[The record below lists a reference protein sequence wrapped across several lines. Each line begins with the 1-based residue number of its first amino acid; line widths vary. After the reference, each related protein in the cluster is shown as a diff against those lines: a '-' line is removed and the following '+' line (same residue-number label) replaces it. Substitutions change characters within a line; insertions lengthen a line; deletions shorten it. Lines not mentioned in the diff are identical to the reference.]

1 MLLLSDKY
9 LSLSDAWSVGAGVL
23 SVAGGAWVIRSC
35 ERDVS
40 GGLPVSARADVVI
53 VGSGIGGCTLAYAL
67 AGTGRSVLVLER
79 GPYLP
84 READNWSSAAVF
96 TDLKYRTADR
106 WVDWRGRLFRPEMQY
121 YVGGNSKFYG
131 GVLWRLRPSDFGL
144 SVHVNG
150 ESASWPVSYEDL
162 EPYYRQ
168 AENVYG
174 VRGSVGVDPTE
185 PAHSAPYQ
193 HAALE
198 HEPPMA
204 RLASRLGQQGLH
216 PFQPPIAIGFGDGGP
231 CIRCQ
236 TCDGFPCRID
246 AKGDAE
252 VRCLRPALRAP
263 NVVLQTGTMATRV
276 VTTPA
281 GDRAAGVEV
290 VRDRRRSV
298 VEADTV
304 VVACGA
310 VNSATLL
317 LRSATPAHPNG
328 AGNSSGLVGRNYMQH
343 TCTLLMA
350 VAPLRRNTTKFQ
362 KTLAVNDY
370 YYGEPGYPYPMG
382 GWQTIG
388 KVDGPML
395 ATGARRLVPRSLL
408 SQVAG
413 RSTDWLVMSEDVTH
427 PDNRIE
433 LTGDGRIRLAW
444 RPTNL
449 DSHRRLVRRAR
460 TALRRAGYPLIFHQ
474 LLGVESNPHQCG
486 TVRFGSDPA
495 TSVLDPSCRSHD
507 ISNLFVIDA
516 SFFPSS
522 AAVNPALTIA
532 AQALRVADIAFGAS
546 PPRCADLPHT
556 DS

>member
-1 MLLLSDKY
+1 MS
-9 LSLSDAWSVGAGVL
+9 
-23 SVAGGAWVIRSC
+23 
-35 ERDVS
+35 E
-40 GGLPVSARADVVI
+40 GLPVSDRADVVI
-53 VGSGIGGCTLAYAL
+53 VGSGIGGSTLAYAL
-67 AGTGRSVLVLER
+67 AGTGRTVLVLER

-84 READNWSSAAVF
+84 REPDNWSPTAVF
-96 TDLKYRTADR
+96 ADLKYRTADR
-106 WVDWRGRLFRPEMQY
+106 WMDRRGRLFRPEMQY

-131 GVLWRLRPSDFGL
+131 GVLWRLRPSDFGR
-144 SVHVNG
+144 SSHVDG
-150 ESASWPVSYEDL
+150 ESASWPISYEDL
-162 EPYYRQ
+162 EPYYSH
-168 AENVYG
+168 AESIYG

-185 PAHSAPYQ
+185 PGHSAPYE

-216 PFQPPIAIGFGDGGP
+216 PFQPPIAVGFGDGGR
-231 CIRCQ
+231 CVRCQ
-236 TCDGFPCRID
+236 TCDGFPCQID

-252 VRCLRPALRAP
+252 VQCLRPALRAS
-263 NVVLQTGTMATRV
+263 NVKLQTGAMATRV

-281 GDRAAGVEV
+281 GDHATGVEI
-290 VRDRRRSV
+290 VRDGRRTI
-298 VEADTV
+298 VEAGTI

-310 VNSATLL
+310 VNSAVLL
-317 LRSATPAHPNG
+317 LRSATPVHPKG

-350 VAPLRRNTTKFQ
+350 VAPLRPNTTKFQ

-388 KVDGPML
+388 KVDGTML
-395 ATGARRLVPRSLL
+395 ATGPRRFLPRSLL
-408 SQVAG
+408 SQVAS
-413 RSTDWLVMSEDVTH
+413 RSTDWLVMSEDVPH
-427 PDNRIE
+427 RDNKVE
-433 LTGDGRIRLAW
+433 LNPDGRIRLAW

-449 DSHRRLVRRAR
+449 DSHRRLAQRAR
-460 TALRRAGYPLIFHQ
+460 AALRRAGYPLIFHQ

-486 TVRFGSDPA
+486 TVRFGRDPA

-507 ISNLFVIDA
+507 IRNLFVIDA

-532 AQALRVADIAFGAS
+532 AQALRVADLAFDAS
-546 PPRCADLPHT
+546 PRNRADLRHT